1 MKRKERQE
9 LTEKLLL
16 QFGDFEPEEAKEAAK
31 DSVDDGE
38 PILETLCFQI
48 LTMDILSP
56 IHTTSWLKARAKDD
70 DEGIIKRLI
79 ASGAG
84 IKDLA
89 HPQKLWVKI
98 A

>member
-31 DSVDDGE
+31 EAVDEGE
-38 PILETLCFQI
+38 PILETLCFQV

-70 DEGIIKRLI
+70 EEGIIKRLI
-79 ASGAG
+79 ASGAD

-89 HPQKLWVKI
+89 IL
-98 A
+98 